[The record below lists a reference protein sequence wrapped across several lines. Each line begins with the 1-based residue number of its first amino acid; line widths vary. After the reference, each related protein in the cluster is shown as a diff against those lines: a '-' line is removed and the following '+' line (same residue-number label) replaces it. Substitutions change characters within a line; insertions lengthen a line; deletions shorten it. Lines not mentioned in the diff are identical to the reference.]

1 MTITID
7 LDQLVTSEAK
17 QALALEKAK
26 SLALDT
32 INTKIAAERAALLTD
47 MVGQEMI
54 YLAKEAEAKAW
65 QAATNPDLADYPL
78 LAAEVGITAND
89 ADTLAALWLSMAD
102 QWRQTA
108 ARLEAIRLK
117 AKADVGAAQTLDAVA
132 SAEDGIVWSA

>member
-17 QALALEKAK
+17 QALALERAK
-26 SLALDT
+26 SIALDA

-65 QAATNPDLADYPL
+65 QATTNQDLADYPL
-78 LAAEVGITAND
+78 LAAEVGITADD
-89 ADTLAALWLSMAD
+89 ADALAALWLSMAD

-117 AKADVGAAQTLDAVA
+117 AKADVGAAETLDAVA
-132 SAEDGIVWSA
+132 SAESGIVWP